1 MFYIESGNS
10 SRLTEKEI
18 NIMAK
23 SKMYNGH
30 KNKTHWNVS
39 LWINNDE
46 SLYLYAVGL
55 INECGNKDK
64 AADLMCYRLK
74 QDGITHTPDGFKY
87 SKTAIRAAMV
97 GM

>member
-1 MFYIESGNS
+1 MFCIESGNS

-39 LWINNDE
+39 LWINNDPGFYNMAKE
-46 SLYLYAVGL
+46 FIAV
-55 INECGNKDK
+55 NNNKDN
-64 AADLMCYRLK
+64 AAREMMALLNEMG
-74 QDGITHTPDGFKY
+74 QNTTPDGYKF
-87 SKTAIRAAMV
+87 SKTSIRAAMV